1 MTRTEVLHT
10 FDHEGEHYRVTLN
23 EDGFDHAIT
32 ILLEESRDGAWSP
45 VRNEHD
51 TTWGRRIDAEA
62 VPGYPFDAVLPGL
75 LAAAVQYV
83 QTRADVE
90 RGRRHLD
97 AVATR
102 AETAVREDV
111 LDGIRAAVARAQEAE
126 DLVPVGS
133 NGRPLPTGYRWPDDD
148 AWGM

>member
-10 FDHEGEHYRVTLN
+10 FDHEGDHYRVTLTD
-23 EDGFDHAIT
+23 DGFDHAIY
-32 ILLEESRDGAWSP
+32 IQLEERRNGAWSP
-45 VRNEHD
+45 VRDERERL
-51 TTWGRRIDAEA
+51 WGRRIDAEA

-102 AETAVREDV
+102 AEVAVREDV
-111 LDGIRAAVARAQEAE
+111 LESIREVVARAQEAE
-126 DLVPVGS
+126 EVVPVDTDGT
-133 NGRPLPTGYRWPDDD
+133 PLPRNYRWPDDD

>member
-10 FDHEGEHYRVTLN
+10 FDHGGDQYRVTLTD
-23 EDGFDHAIT
+23 DGFDHAIT
-32 ILLEESRDGAWSP
+32 ILLEECRNGAWAP
-45 VRNEHD
+45 VRDELERL
-51 TTWGRRIDAEA
+51 WGRRIDAEA

-102 AETAVREDV
+102 AEVAVREDV
-111 LDGIRAAVARAQEAE
+111 LESIREVVARAQEAE
-126 DLVPVGS
+126 DVVPVDTDGT
-133 NGRPLPTGYRWPDDD
+133 PLPRNYRWPDDD

>member
-1 MTRTEVLHT
+1 MTTNEVLHG
-10 FDHEGEHYRVTLN
+10 FHHGNDEYRLLFSEH
-23 EDGFDHAIT
+23 GFDHAVT
-32 ILLEESRDGAWSP
+32 ILLEERHDGEWRP
-45 VRNEHD
+45 VRDEHD
-51 TTWGRRIDAEA
+51 RLWGRRIDAEA

-102 AETAVREDV
+102 AEVAVREDV
-111 LDGIRAAVARAQEAE
+111 LESIREVVARAQEAE
-126 DLVPVGS
+126 EVVPVDTDGT
-133 NGRPLPTGYRWPDDD
+133 PLPRNYRWPDDD